1 MITVFYRKSCSS
13 SRKAIQWFDEQ
24 GIVPEMRVVD
34 HISPS
39 EIKRL
44 LQLTE
49 YGTDEIL
56 KRPSR
61 LTAELKNK
69 KAALLELCFKE
80 GIDFLVHHPETLR
93 TPIILDDNKYLIGFN
108 SDEIRKFIPPT
119 SRKVQLHMSKNL
131 EAGK

>member
-1 MITVFYRKSCSS
+1 M
-13 SRKAIQWFDEQ
+13 QWFDEQ
-24 GIVPEMRVVD
+24 GIVPEVRIVD
-34 HISPS
+34 HILPS
-39 EIKRL
+39 DIKQL

-49 YGTDEIL
+49 YGTEEIL

-69 KAALLELCFKE
+69 KAELLELSFKE
-80 GIDFLVHHPETLR
+80 GIDFLVHHPDTLR

-119 SRKVQLHMSKNL
+119 SRKVQLNMSKDL
-131 EAGK
+131 AAGK